1 MKKLVQAFVSLTIAT
16 STFGGVTS
24 VAAKENTPAYKIEY
38 QNADSMQSVFT
49 KELHQ
54 KYANVK
60 FKKKSKNVSVYESKN
75 YKVKVKDLDVDTIGK
90 QTISIEGENKKTS
103 ESPAARTVRRIKRQR
118 PKKITPAQTSA

>member
-1 MKKLVQAFVSLTIAT
+1 MKKLVQAFVSLIIAT
-16 STFGGVTS
+16 STFGGVTN

-60 FKKKSKNVSVYESKN
+60 FKKKSKNVG
-75 YKVKVKDLDVDTIGK
+75 LTDTLV
-90 QTISIEGENKKTS
+90 TC
-103 ESPAARTVRRIKRQR
+103 
-118 PKKITPAQTSA
+118 